1 MPESGFHFAQPQWF
15 WGLLAL
21 PLVALWLWR
30 SAAKAARGPIH
41 RYADAHL
48 LPHLSGNRELRH
60 GERWG
65 RFAAWSL
72 LWLLLLTAMAGPRW
86 DFTSVQLFHPGD
98 NLLILMD
105 ISRSMDASD
114 AAPSRL
120 GRARQEVQDLILQNR
135 RLRLG
140 LIAFSSVPHVISP
153 VTEDSRALMLALP
166 AISTQLSQLQG
177 SRLTAALER
186 AEQLLAALPEDSA
199 KSILLISDGDFA
211 EPGLEQQVRRIAE
224 RGIPLHVL
232 GVGTLDGAEVPGE
245 RGPLTGPSGQP
256 VRSRLDEDQLRALAN
271 AGNGVYQRA
280 DYRDADTTA
289 ILENAVQSRQT
300 AEASGDRTRVWHERF
315 YLPLALLMLL
325 LLPRFRGWLRTGRPA
340 GRLGRSP
347 RRPLGGPTGSGPG
360 RTPSGTTGHP
370 VGGRRTP

>member
-1 MPESGFHFAQPQWF
+1 MSELGFHFAQPQWF

-48 LPHLSGNRELRH
+48 LPHLSGTRELGQ

-65 RFAAWSL
+65 RFTAWSL

-86 DFTSVQLFHPGD
+86 DYSSVQLFHPGD

-114 AAPSRL
+114 VAPSRL

-140 LIAFSSVPHVISP
+140 LIAFSSVPHVVSP

-177 SRLTAALER
+177 SRLGAALER

-199 KSILLISDGDFA
+199 KSMLLISDGDFA
-211 EPGLEQQVRRIAE
+211 EPGLPELVSQIAA
-224 RGIPLHVL
+224 RGTALHVL
-232 GVGTLDGAEVPGE
+232 GVGTPAGAEVPGE
-245 RGPLTGPSGQP
+245 RGPLTGPTGEP
-256 VRSRLDEDQLRALAN
+256 VRTQLNEEQLRALAS
-271 AGNGVYQRA
+271 AGNGIYQRA
-280 DYRDADTTA
+280 DYRDADTAA
-289 ILENAVQSRQT
+289 ILASAVQSRQT

-325 LLPRFRGWLRTGRPA
+325 LLPRFRGWLGSGRTAGRTRSRIGRQARSAGGSTPSRTPGRP
-340 GRLGRSP
+340 P
-347 RRPLGGPTGSGPG
+347 GS
-360 RTPSGTTGHP
+360 
-370 VGGRRTP
+370 RRTP